1 MSYTIQSGDTL
12 WKIAQE
18 QCGATGSDIQ
28 KTINEIAKLNNI
40 ANPDLIFTG
49 NSLKLPGDTFQASA
63 TQTDAA
69 QPAAQAA
76 VTLDATGDAKG
87 ADTNGDFQQTNS
99 KLFEE
104 FESWRKSYAQAMQNY
119 EDTQDQSALDAAL
132 SSIGGQSFDFNKD
145 GSREENL
152 KNIANGMFQ
161 SLSNEG
167 GITYDAFLNW
177 YKQGITA
184 SEQAIL
190 DEHEDRFKEAFEK
203 IDTNGNIVLDAD
215 EVKDMFDAFDKMDS
229 TIDGMISN
237 KEITDPNRFTKDKF

>member
-1 MSYTIQSGDTL
+1 MH
-12 WKIAQE
+12 
-18 QCGATGSDIQ
+18 
-28 KTINEIAKLNNI
+28 
-40 ANPDLIFTG
+40 
-49 NSLKLPGDTFQASA
+49 
-63 TQTDAA
+63 
-69 QPAAQAA
+69 
-76 VTLDATGDAKG
+76 
-87 ADTNGDFQQTNS
+87 
-99 KLFEE
+99 
-104 FESWRKSYAQAMQNY
+104 NY

-203 IDTNGNIVLDAD
+203 IDTNGNTVLDAD